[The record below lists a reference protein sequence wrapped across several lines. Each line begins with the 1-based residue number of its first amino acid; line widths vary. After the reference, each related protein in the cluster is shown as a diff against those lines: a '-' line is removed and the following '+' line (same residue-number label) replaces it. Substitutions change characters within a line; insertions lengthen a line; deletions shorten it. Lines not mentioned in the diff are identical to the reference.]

1 MNWLKVKWDKDNKQ
15 FQDLSANRKVKLNKH
30 IKKKCTLI
38 QSSGIDSKQ
47 KNKIFQLRRNC
58 FFTMD
63 SARGAI

>member
-15 FQDLSANRKVKLNKH
+15 FHDLSTNRKVKLNKH
-30 IKKKCTLI
+30 IKKCTLI

-63 SARGAI
+63 SARGGI